1 MKISKAKLH
10 SIIREELERE
20 ARVGLLKEGFMD
32 RIKAAFGKGKKK
44 GGKAGGPKAAAEE
57 MAKSVQKAFE
67 KWEMKKVDKGAQKQL
82 LQMQKAFDQLEDKFM
97 EDGVYSEV
105 SDIMG
110 RTEEFFKDFVQWER
124 GRSGKRGEGEKLNRT
139 SNRQAAAD
147 LKDKRSKDAAMDA
160 RMRDRTVEKDRTRSK
175 FS

>member
-1 MKISKAKLH
+1 MKITKKQLKQ
-10 SIIREELERE
+10 IIKEELSLVINENFDKDLSE
-20 ARVGLLKEGFMD
+20 GLMD

-44 GGKAGGPKAAAEE
+44 GGEAGGPKAAAEE
-57 MAKSVQKAFE
+57 MAKSVQKAFQ

-110 RTEEFFKDFVQWER
+110 RTEELFKDFVEWER
-124 GRSGKRGEGEKLNRT
+124 GNSGKRGAGDRLTDPFSNKEKAAFNRDQARKDQEFRAKNEPKNRT
-139 SNRQAAAD
+139 
-147 LKDKRSKDAAMDA
+147 
-160 RMRDRTVEKDRTRSK
+160 
-175 FS
+175 